1 MDPHDNE
8 LLDLVRPGLGHV
20 DQGEDLEHVDD
31 RGSELRRMIATTA
44 PSPER
49 KKALRELAIWDRQQ
63 RFLEALETT
72 PGVVHACEASG
83 VSRRT
88 VQDWRTADR
97 LGFLARMDGAR
108 ESFADR
114 LLALSWSLVQR
125 LRPGQSPVLLLS
137 LLNHYVP
144 GFRPATA
151 PEPMDARTT
160 LAELRALSASTA
172 PVSASTVTDADRAI
186 AQAQELFS
194 VRMDRGPLGPV
205 GPEVI
210 DQGDDTGPAGTGPN
224 APIPSSGD
232 GIRHSGGPG

>member
-1 MDPHDNE
+1 MDQQDNE
-8 LLDLVRPGLGHV
+8 LFELVRPGLGHNDQDGDQV
-20 DQGEDLEHVDD
+20 DQVDD
-31 RGSELRRMIATTA
+31 KGTELRAFIASTA

-72 PGVVHACEASG
+72 PGIVHACEASG

-88 VQDWRTADR
+88 VNDWRSADR

-137 LLNHYVP
+137 MLNFYVA
-144 GFRPATA
+144 GFRPASA

-172 PVSASTVTDADRAI
+172 PESASSASSAVDPVAEVESWLRTNQ
-186 AQAQELFS
+186 QA
-194 VRMDRGPLGPV
+194 
-205 GPEVI
+205 
-210 DQGDDTGPAGTGPN
+210 
-224 APIPSSGD
+224 APGRP
-232 GIRHSGGPG
+232 GGPSRDRESGTDSEV

>member
-1 MDPHDNE
+1 MEDKDRDRNTEE

-20 DQGEDLEHVDD
+20 DQDDQGEPVNDQ
-31 RGSELRRMIATTA
+31 GSELRRMIASTA

-49 KKALRELAIWDRQQ
+49 KRALRDLAVWDRQQ

-72 PGVVHACEASG
+72 PGLVHAAEASG
-83 VSRRT
+83 VSKRT
-88 VQDWRTADR
+88 VNDWRQRDTM
-97 LGFLARMDGAR
+97 GFLARMDGAR

-172 PVSASTVTDADRAI
+172 PESASSASSAVDPVAEVEAWLRSSADRPGGG
-186 AQAQELFS
+186 
-194 VRMDRGPLGPV
+194 RPP
-205 GPEVI
+205 
-210 DQGDDTGPAGTGPN
+210 TGPS
-224 APIPSSGD
+224 I
-232 GIRHSGGPG
+232 GPGTNPDDQASQGGVA

>member
-186 AQAQELFS
+186 AQAQELLS
-194 VRMDRGPLGPV
+194 VRRDPDPLGPV
-205 GPEVI
+205 GPEPI
-210 DQGDDTGPAGTGPN
+210 DQGDE
-224 APIPSSGD
+224 
-232 GIRHSGGPG
+232 

>member
-1 MDPHDNE
+1 MNNQSDHDNNE
-8 LLDLVRPGLGHV
+8 YFELVRPGLGHNDQGD
-20 DQGEDLEHVDD
+20 DQGEQLTDK
-31 RGSELRRMIATTA
+31 GTELRALIDTTA

-72 PGVVHACEASG
+72 PGIVHACEASG

-88 VQDWRTADR
+88 VNDWRAADR

-114 LLALSWSLVQR
+114 LLALSWALVQR
-125 LRPGQSPVLLLS
+125 LKPGQSPVLLLS

-172 PVSASTVTDADRAI
+172 SEPALPASTAI
-186 AQAQELFS
+186 DPVAEVESWLRS
-194 VRMDRGPLGPV
+194 DRGRPG
-205 GPEVI
+205 
-210 DQGDDTGPAGTGPN
+210 
-224 APIPSSGD
+224 
-232 GIRHSGGPG
+232 GGPPGPGESSLPGTISDDQAGQGGVA

>member
-1 MDPHDNE
+1 MDPQDNE

-20 DQGEDLEHVDD
+20 DQGEDLDPVDD
-31 RGSELRRMIATTA
+31 QGSEQRRMSASTA

-49 KKALRELAIWDRQQ
+49 KRALRDLATWDRQT

-72 PGVVHACEASG
+72 PGIVHAAEASG
-83 VSRRT
+83 VSKRT
-88 VQDWRTADR
+88 VNDWRQRDT
-97 LGFLARMDGAR
+97 LGFLVRMDGAR

-172 PVSASTVTDADRAI
+172 PESASSASTATDAELAV
-186 AQAQELFS
+186 AQAQELLRS
-194 VRMDRGPLGPV
+194 RALGPG
-205 GPEVI
+205 GPGHPEGPT
-210 DQGDDTGPAGTGPN
+210 DQGDG
-224 APIPSSGD
+224 
-232 GIRHSGGPG
+232 

>member
-20 DQGEDLEHVDD
+20 DQDDQGEPVNDQ
-31 RGSELRRMIATTA
+31 GSELRRMIATTA

-186 AQAQELFS
+186 AQAQELLS
-194 VRMDRGPLGPV
+194 VRRDPDPLGPV
-205 GPEVI
+205 GPEPI
-210 DQGDDTGPAGTGPN
+210 DQGDE
-224 APIPSSGD
+224 
-232 GIRHSGGPG
+232 

>member
-1 MDPHDNE
+1 MDQRDSE
-8 LLDLVRPGLGHV
+8 YFELVRPGLGHNDQGD
-20 DQGEDLEHVDD
+20 DQGEQLTDK
-31 RGSELRRMIATTA
+31 GTELRAFIDTTA

-72 PGVVHACEASG
+72 PGIVHACEASG

-88 VQDWRTADR
+88 VNDWRAADR

-114 LLALSWSLVQR
+114 LLALSWALVQR
-125 LRPGQSPVLLLS
+125 LKPGQSPVLLLS

-172 PVSASTVTDADRAI
+172 SEPALPASTAIDPVAEVESWLRSNRDRPGG
-186 AQAQELFS
+186 
-194 VRMDRGPLGPV
+194 GPPG
-205 GPEVI
+205 
-210 DQGDDTGPAGTGPN
+210 AG
-224 APIPSSGD
+224 PSSWPGTD
-232 GIRHSGGPG
+232 SDDQAGQGGVA

>member
-1 MDPHDNE
+1 MDQQDNE
-8 LLDLVRPGLGHV
+8 LFDLVRPGLGHNDQDGDQV
-20 DQGEDLEHVDD
+20 DQVDD
-31 RGSELRRMIATTA
+31 RGTELRSFIASAA

-72 PGVVHACEASG
+72 PGIVHACEASG

-88 VQDWRTADR
+88 VNDWRSADR

-108 ESFADR
+108 ESFSDR

-125 LRPGQSPVLLLS
+125 LKPGQSPVLLLS
-137 LLNHYVP
+137 MLNFYVA
-144 GFRPATA
+144 GFRPASA

-172 PVSASTVTDADRAI
+172 PESASSASSVVDPVAEVESWLRTNQ
-186 AQAQELFS
+186 QA
-194 VRMDRGPLGPV
+194 
-205 GPEVI
+205 
-210 DQGDDTGPAGTGPN
+210 
-224 APIPSSGD
+224 APGRP
-232 GIRHSGGPG
+232 GGPSRDRESGTDSEV

>member
-1 MDPHDNE
+1 MDPQDNE

-20 DQGEDLEHVDD
+20 DQDNVDQVDD

-186 AQAQELFS
+186 AQAQELLS
-194 VRMDRGPLGPV
+194 VRRDPGPLGPV
-205 GPEVI
+205 GPEPI
-210 DQGDDTGPAGTGPN
+210 DQGDE
-224 APIPSSGD
+224 
-232 GIRHSGGPG
+232 

>member
-1 MDPHDNE
+1 MNNQSDHDNNE
-8 LLDLVRPGLGHV
+8 YFERVRPGLGHNDQGN
-20 DQGEDLEHVDD
+20 DQGEQLTDKGTDLRAFID
-31 RGSELRRMIATTA
+31 TTA

-72 PGVVHACEASG
+72 PGIVHACEASG

-88 VQDWRTADR
+88 VNDWRAADR

-114 LLALSWSLVQR
+114 LLALSWALVQR
-125 LRPGQSPVLLLS
+125 LKPGQSPVLLLS

-160 LAELRALSASTA
+160 LAELRAVAASTA
-172 PVSASTVTDADRAI
+172 SEPALPAATASDPVAEGESWLRS
-186 AQAQELFS
+186 
-194 VRMDRGPLGPV
+194 DRGRPG
-205 GPEVI
+205 
-210 DQGDDTGPAGTGPN
+210 
-224 APIPSSGD
+224 
-232 GIRHSGGPG
+232 GGPPGPGESSLPGTISDDQAGQGGVA

>member
-1 MDPHDNE
+1 MATEENE
-8 LLDLVRPGLGHV
+8 LFELVRPGLGH
-20 DQGEDLEHVDD
+20 DDQDGQGEPVDD

-49 KKALRELAIWDRQQ
+49 KKALRELAIWDRQT
-63 RFLEALETT
+63 RFLEALECV
-72 PGVVHACEASG
+72 PGITHACEVSG

-137 LLNHYVP
+137 MLNFYVA

-151 PEPMDARTT
+151 PEPIDARTT

-172 PVSASTVTDADRAI
+172 ESVNSAGTVTDADRAI
-186 AQAQELFS
+186 AQAQALLLS
-194 VRMDRGPLGPV
+194 RAGSAQVGPLGP
-205 GPEVI
+205 GAT
-210 DQGDDTGPAGTGPN
+210 DQV
-224 APIPSSGD
+224 D
-232 GIRHSGGPG
+232 G

>member
-1 MDPHDNE
+1 MDPQDNE

-20 DQGEDLEHVDD
+20 DQDNVDQVDD

-49 KKALRELAIWDRQQ
+49 KKALRELAVWDRQQ

-186 AQAQELFS
+186 AQAQELLS
-194 VRMDRGPLGPV
+194 VRRDPGPLGPV
-205 GPEVI
+205 GPEPI
-210 DQGDDTGPAGTGPN
+210 DQGDE
-224 APIPSSGD
+224 
-232 GIRHSGGPG
+232 

>member
-1 MDPHDNE
+1 MNNQSDHDNNE
-8 LLDLVRPGLGHV
+8 YFELVRPGLGHNDQGN
-20 DQGEDLEHVDD
+20 DQGEQLTDK
-31 RGSELRRMIATTA
+31 GTELRALIDTTA

-72 PGVVHACEASG
+72 PGIVHACEASG

-88 VQDWRTADR
+88 VNDWRAADR

-114 LLALSWSLVQR
+114 LLALSWALVQR
-125 LRPGQSPVLLLS
+125 LKPGQSPVLLLS

-160 LAELRALSASTA
+160 LAALRALSASTA
-172 PVSASTVTDADRAI
+172 SGPALPASSAIDPVAEGESWLRSNQPAAPGRP
-186 AQAQELFS
+186 
-194 VRMDRGPLGPV
+194 G
-205 GPEVI
+205 GPEL
-210 DQGDDTGPAGTGPN
+210 DRESGTD
-224 APIPSSGD
+224 SEV
-232 GIRHSGGPG
+232 

>member
-31 RGSELRRMIATTA
+31 RGSELRRMIDTSA

-49 KKALRELAIWDRQQ
+49 KRALRDLATWDRQQ

-72 PGVVHACEASG
+72 PGIVHAAEAAG
-83 VSRRT
+83 VSKRT
-88 VQDWRTADR
+88 VNDWRQRDTM
-97 LGFLARMDGAR
+97 GFLARMDGAR

-172 PVSASTVTDADRAI
+172 PESASSASTATDAELAV
-186 AQAQELFS
+186 AQAQELLRS
-194 VRMDRGPLGPV
+194 RALGPGDRAHLD
-205 GPEVI
+205 GPT
-210 DQGDDTGPAGTGPN
+210 DQGDE
-224 APIPSSGD
+224 
-232 GIRHSGGPG
+232 

>member
-1 MDPHDNE
+1 MDPQDNE

-20 DQGEDLEHVDD
+20 DQGEDLDPVDD
-31 RGSELRRMIATTA
+31 QGSELRRMIASTA

-49 KKALRELAIWDRQQ
+49 KRALRDLATWDRQQ

-72 PGVVHACEASG
+72 PGIVHAAEAAG
-83 VSRRT
+83 VSKRT
-88 VQDWRTADR
+88 VNDWRQHDT

-172 PVSASTVTDADRAI
+172 PESALSASTASDAELAV
-186 AQAQELFS
+186 AQAQALL
-194 VRMDRGPLGPV
+194 RDRALGPGGASDPD
-205 GPEVI
+205 GPNH
-210 DQGDDTGPAGTGPN
+210 QGDG
-224 APIPSSGD
+224 
-232 GIRHSGGPG
+232 

>member
-1 MDPHDNE
+1 MDPQDNE

-20 DQGEDLEHVDD
+20 DQGDDLDPVDD
-31 RGSELRRMIATTA
+31 QGSELRRMIASTA

-49 KKALRELAIWDRQQ
+49 KRALRDLATWDRQT

-72 PGVVHACEASG
+72 PGIVHAAEASG
-83 VSRRT
+83 VSKRT
-88 VQDWRTADR
+88 VNDWRQRDT
-97 LGFLARMDGAR
+97 LGFLVRMDGAR

-172 PVSASTVTDADRAI
+172 PESASSASTATDAELAV
-186 AQAQELFS
+186 AQAQELLRS
-194 VRMDRGPLGPV
+194 RALGPGDRAHPE
-205 GPEVI
+205 GPNH
-210 DQGDDTGPAGTGPN
+210 QGDE
-224 APIPSSGD
+224 
-232 GIRHSGGPG
+232 

>member
-1 MDPHDNE
+1 MNNQSDHDNNE
-8 LLDLVRPGLGHV
+8 YFELVRPGLGHNDQGD
-20 DQGEDLEHVDD
+20 DQGEQLTDK
-31 RGSELRRMIATTA
+31 GTELRAFIDTTA

-72 PGVVHACEASG
+72 PGIVHACEASG

-88 VQDWRTADR
+88 VNDWRAADR

-114 LLALSWSLVQR
+114 LLALSWALVQR
-125 LRPGQSPVLLLS
+125 LKPGQSPVLLLS

-172 PVSASTVTDADRAI
+172 SEPALPASTASAPVAEVESWLR
-186 AQAQELFS
+186 S
-194 VRMDRGPLGPV
+194 DRGRPG
-205 GPEVI
+205 
-210 DQGDDTGPAGTGPN
+210 
-224 APIPSSGD
+224 
-232 GIRHSGGPG
+232 GGPPGPGESSLPGTISDDQAGQGGVA

>member
-1 MDPHDNE
+1 MDQQDNE
-8 LLDLVRPGLGHV
+8 LFELVRPGLGHNDQDGDQV
-20 DQGEDLEHVDD
+20 DQVDD
-31 RGSELRRMIATTA
+31 KGTELRAFIASTA

-72 PGVVHACEASG
+72 PGIVHACEASG

-88 VQDWRTADR
+88 VNDWRSADR

-108 ESFADR
+108 ESFSDR

-125 LRPGQSPVLLLS
+125 LKPGQSPVLLLS
-137 LLNHYVP
+137 MLNFYVA
-144 GFRPATA
+144 GFRPASA

-172 PVSASTVTDADRAI
+172 PESASSASSVVDPVAEVESWLRTNQ
-186 AQAQELFS
+186 QA
-194 VRMDRGPLGPV
+194 
-205 GPEVI
+205 
-210 DQGDDTGPAGTGPN
+210 
-224 APIPSSGD
+224 APGRP
-232 GIRHSGGPG
+232 GGPSRDRESGTDSEV

>member
-1 MDPHDNE
+1 MDQQDNE
-8 LLDLVRPGLGHV
+8 LFDLVRPGLGHNDQDGDQV
-20 DQGEDLEHVDD
+20 DQVDD
-31 RGSELRRMIATTA
+31 RGTELRAFIASTA

-72 PGVVHACEASG
+72 PGIVHACEASG

-88 VQDWRTADR
+88 VNDWRSADR

-137 LLNHYVP
+137 MLNFYVA
-144 GFRPATA
+144 GFRPASA

-172 PVSASTVTDADRAI
+172 PESASSASSVVDPVAEVESWLRTNQSAAPGRPGGPDRDRELGTDSEI
-186 AQAQELFS
+186 IE
-194 VRMDRGPLGPV
+194 
-205 GPEVI
+205 GPE
-210 DQGDDTGPAGTGPN
+210 GMA
-224 APIPSSGD
+224 
-232 GIRHSGGPG
+232 

>member
-1 MDPHDNE
+1 MDQQDNE
-8 LLDLVRPGLGHV
+8 LFELVRPGLGHNDQDGDQV
-20 DQGEDLEHVDD
+20 DQVDD
-31 RGSELRRMIATTA
+31 KGTELRAFIASTA

-72 PGVVHACEASG
+72 PGIVHACEASG

-88 VQDWRTADR
+88 VNDWRSAAR

-137 LLNHYVP
+137 MLNFYVA
-144 GFRPATA
+144 GFRPASA

-172 PVSASTVTDADRAI
+172 PESASSASSAVDPVAEVESWLRTNQ
-186 AQAQELFS
+186 QA
-194 VRMDRGPLGPV
+194 
-205 GPEVI
+205 
-210 DQGDDTGPAGTGPN
+210 
-224 APIPSSGD
+224 APGRP
-232 GIRHSGGPG
+232 GGPDRDREPGTNPEGQAPGRGTT

>member
-1 MDPHDNE
+1 MDQRDSE
-8 LLDLVRPGLGHV
+8 YFELVRPGLGHNDQGD
-20 DQGEDLEHVDD
+20 DQGEQLTDK
-31 RGSELRRMIATTA
+31 GTELRAFIDTTA

-72 PGVVHACEASG
+72 PGIVHACEASG

-88 VQDWRTADR
+88 VNDWRAADR

-114 LLALSWSLVQR
+114 LLALSWALVQR
-125 LRPGQSPVLLLS
+125 LKPGQSPVLLLS

-172 PVSASTVTDADRAI
+172 SEPALPASTAI
-186 AQAQELFS
+186 DPVAEVESWLRS
-194 VRMDRGPLGPV
+194 DRGRPG
-205 GPEVI
+205 
-210 DQGDDTGPAGTGPN
+210 
-224 APIPSSGD
+224 
-232 GIRHSGGPG
+232 GGPPGPGAGSLPGTISDDQAGQGGVA

>member
-1 MDPHDNE
+1 MDQQDNE
-8 LLDLVRPGLGHV
+8 LFELVRPGLGHNDQDNDQV
-20 DQGEDLEHVDD
+20 DQVDD
-31 RGSELRRMIATTA
+31 KGTELRAFIASTA

-72 PGVVHACEASG
+72 PGIVHACEASG

-88 VQDWRTADR
+88 VNDWRSADR

-137 LLNHYVP
+137 MLNFYVA
-144 GFRPATA
+144 GFRPASA

-172 PVSASTVTDADRAI
+172 PESASSASSAV
-186 AQAQELFS
+186 
-194 VRMDRGPLGPV
+194 DRGA
-205 GPEVI
+205 EVESWRRTN
-210 DQGDDTGPAGTGPN
+210 QQA
-224 APIPSSGD
+224 APGRP
-232 GIRHSGGPG
+232 GGPSRDRESGTDSEV

>member
-1 MDPHDNE
+1 MDQRDSE
-8 LLDLVRPGLGHV
+8 YFELVRPGLGHN
-20 DQGEDLEHVDD
+20 DQDNDHGDQVTDK
-31 RGSELRRMIATTA
+31 GTELRAFIDTTA

-72 PGVVHACEASG
+72 PGIVHACEASG

-88 VQDWRTADR
+88 VNDWRAADR

-114 LLALSWSLVQR
+114 LLALSWALVQR
-125 LRPGQSPVLLLS
+125 LKPGQSPVLLLS

-172 PVSASTVTDADRAI
+172 SEPALPASTASDPVAEVESWLR
-186 AQAQELFS
+186 S
-194 VRMDRGPLGPV
+194 DRGRPG
-205 GPEVI
+205 
-210 DQGDDTGPAGTGPN
+210 
-224 APIPSSGD
+224 
-232 GIRHSGGPG
+232 GGPPGPGESGLPGTISEDKEGQGGVA

>member
-1 MDPHDNE
+1 MDPQDNE

-20 DQGEDLEHVDD
+20 DQGEDLDPVDD
-31 RGSELRRMIATTA
+31 QGSELRRMIASTA

-49 KKALRELAIWDRQQ
+49 KRALRDLATWDRQT

-72 PGVVHACEASG
+72 PGIVHAAEASG
-83 VSRRT
+83 VSKRT
-88 VQDWRTADR
+88 VNDWRQRDT
-97 LGFLARMDGAR
+97 LGFLVRMDGAR

-172 PVSASTVTDADRAI
+172 PESASSASTATDAELAV
-186 AQAQELFS
+186 AQAQELLRS
-194 VRMDRGPLGPV
+194 RALGPGDRAHPE
-205 GPEVI
+205 GPNH
-210 DQGDDTGPAGTGPN
+210 QGDE
-224 APIPSSGD
+224 
-232 GIRHSGGPG
+232 

>member
-1 MDPHDNE
+1 MNNQSDHDNNE
-8 LLDLVRPGLGHV
+8 YFELVRPGLGHNDQGD
-20 DQGEDLEHVDD
+20 DQGEQLTDK
-31 RGSELRRMIATTA
+31 GTELRAFIDTTA

-72 PGVVHACEASG
+72 PGIVHACEASG

-88 VQDWRTADR
+88 VNDWRAADR

-114 LLALSWSLVQR
+114 LLALSWALVQR
-125 LRPGQSPVLLLS
+125 LKPGQSPVLLLS

-172 PVSASTVTDADRAI
+172 SEPALPASTAI
-186 AQAQELFS
+186 DPVAEVESWLRS
-194 VRMDRGPLGPV
+194 DRGRPG
-205 GPEVI
+205 
-210 DQGDDTGPAGTGPN
+210 
-224 APIPSSGD
+224 
-232 GIRHSGGPG
+232 GGPPGPGESSLPGTISDDQAGQGGVA

>member
-1 MDPHDNE
+1 MT
-8 LLDLVRPGLGHV
+8 DLAV
-20 DQGEDLEHVDD
+20 
-31 RGSELRRMIATTA
+31 
-44 PSPER
+44 
-49 KKALRELAIWDRQQ
+49 WDRQT

-72 PGVVHACEASG
+72 PGIVHAAEAAG
-83 VSRRT
+83 VSKRT
-88 VQDWRTADR
+88 VNDWRQRDTM
-97 LGFLARMDGAR
+97 GFLARLDGAR

-172 PVSASTVTDADRAI
+172 PESALSASTASEAELAV
-186 AQAQELFS
+186 AQAQALLL
-194 VRMDRGPLGPV
+194 VRGV
-205 GPEVI
+205 GPGSTGRPEGPNH
-210 DQGDDTGPAGTGPN
+210 QGDG
-224 APIPSSGD
+224 
-232 GIRHSGGPG
+232 

>member
-1 MDPHDNE
+1 MDQQDNE
-8 LLDLVRPGLGHV
+8 LFELVRPGLGHNDQDGDQV
-20 DQGEDLEHVDD
+20 DQVDD
-31 RGSELRRMIATTA
+31 KGTELRAFIASTA

-72 PGVVHACEASG
+72 PGIVHACEASG

-88 VQDWRTADR
+88 VNDWRSADR

-137 LLNHYVP
+137 MLNFYVA
-144 GFRPATA
+144 GFRPASA

-172 PVSASTVTDADRAI
+172 PESASSASSAVDPVAEVESWRRTNQ
-186 AQAQELFS
+186 QA
-194 VRMDRGPLGPV
+194 
-205 GPEVI
+205 
-210 DQGDDTGPAGTGPN
+210 
-224 APIPSSGD
+224 APGRP
-232 GIRHSGGPG
+232 GGPSRDRESGTDSEV